1 MNTPQE
7 NPYASPQVDEFVEVL
22 PDSEEGT
29 NKEFEMRIGKIV
41 GESPL
46 SLPKVC
52 LYCASDI
59 EDDYSL
65 RRCAKYQ
72 RLRLLEALPPV
83 SFQLYYSTCS
93 RCLAKAADWRRG
105 RRKALFF
112 IAVASAIGATG
123 FIAMIALNAGREVA
137 PQDPWLYVCFTSG
150 IAVIGGFFRV
160 LYCESQLPK
169 FPELNSYDE
178 DTFAVSG
185 AGWKFIQRY
194 R

>member
-1 MNTPQE
+1 MTEPQQ

-29 NKEFEMRIGKIV
+29 NKEFQMRIGKIV

-105 RRKALFF
+105 RRKAWYF
-112 IAVASAIGATG
+112 IAVASAIGATA
-123 FIAMIALNAGREVA
+123 FVTMIALSAARAVA
-137 PQDPWLYVCFTSG
+137 PQDPWLYVCFISG
-150 IAVIGGFFRV
+150 IAVAGGFMRV

-169 FPELNSYDE
+169 VPELDSYGE
-178 DTFAVSG
+178 TVFAVSG